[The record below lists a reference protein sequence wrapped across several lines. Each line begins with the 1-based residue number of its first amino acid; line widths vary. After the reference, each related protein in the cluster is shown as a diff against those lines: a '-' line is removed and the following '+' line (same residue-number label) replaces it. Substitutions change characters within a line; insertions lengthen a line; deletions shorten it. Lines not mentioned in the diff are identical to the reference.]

1 MRNPIVIQNADRDV
15 TASFFKDM
23 PENTLLVSSH
33 FYTLQG
39 EGQYAGHPAFF
50 IRLAGCN
57 FGSKKIACL
66 ACDTNFQ
73 IDKASEM
80 TIDDLVAAASE
91 HSEKAQLVV
100 ITGGEPTL
108 QRNVVALAEALLDI
122 GYTVQIETNGSQLS
136 VMQELTDGGS
146 FVVCSPK
153 ASAKGYGNVF
163 TQNHMDAVSA
173 YKFVLDPSDPAHA
186 EVPKQIL
193 DAAMAGAAPPIYVS
207 PCTIY
212 KKAYQGEVSSA
223 WDETLVD
230 KERTRANYVYC
241 GQYAMK
247 HGLRV
252 SIQMHT
258 WLDLA

>member
-1 MRNPIVIQNADRDV
+1 MRNAIVIQNADRDV

-23 PENTLLVSSH
+23 PENTLLVSSY

-57 FGSKKIACL
+57 FGSKSTHCA
-66 ACDTNFQ
+66 ACDTAFHV
-73 IDKASEM
+73 DKASRM
-80 TIDDLVAAASE
+80 TIDDLVAAAAE
-91 HSEKAQLVV
+91 HNKKANLVV

-108 QRNVVALAEALLDI
+108 QKNVVALADALLDI
-122 GYTVQIETNGSQLS
+122 GYSVQIETNGSQLS

-153 ASAKGYGNVF
+153 ASGKGYGNVF
-163 TQNHMDAVSA
+163 TQNHMDAVGA
-173 YKFVLDPSDPAHA
+173 YKFVLDPSDPTHK

-193 DAAMAGAAPPIYVS
+193 DAAMAGEAPLVYVS
-207 PCTIY
+207 PCTVY
-212 KKAYQGEVSSA
+212 KKAYTGEVSSA

-241 GQYAMK
+241 GEYAMK
-247 HGLRV
+247 YGLRV